1 MFLYPSDLGFK
12 KKEFQF
18 SGFNIKKSEDSD
30 TKLSYIAQNILAQK
44 SEDLSPS
51 SEDLFPRVMMG
62 LEKFHLE
69 GVDGT
74 ATTWEAFG
82 KWYGEKIL
90 TGTTTLSEETKTKM
104 QALVGDEKDP
114 IKKAK
119 IIYDYVQKKSR
130 YVNIAIGIGGWKPML
145 AAM

>member
-1 MFLYPSDLGFK
+1 
-12 KKEFQF
+12 
-18 SGFNIKKSEDSD
+18 
-30 TKLSYIAQNILAQK
+30 
-44 SEDLSPS
+44 
-51 SEDLFPRVMMG
+51 MMG

-90 TGTTTLSEETKTKM
+90 TGTTTLPEETKTKIK
-104 QALVGDEKDP
+104 ALVGDEKDP

-119 IIYDYVQKKSR
+119 IIYDYVQK
-130 YVNIAIGIGGWKPML
+130 NPDM
-145 AAM
+145 